1 MSASNADN
9 TQISVFVHGAFGR
22 VGKIT
27 LDMAMRT
34 PGFRAVGG
42 ADVKAGDGG
51 ENSDL
56 PIHKGMPG
64 GLPRETVIID
74 FSLSGAVAP
83 LVESLR
89 SRGNPLVSGTTGL
102 DPAERDALRAYSEVA
117 PVLYDENM
125 SYGISAMKK
134 ILETASPLMRD
145 IADVEIVEFHHSGK
159 RDFPSGTAYALARV
173 IDPDASVVT
182 GRQTG
187 QGAGSREIPIH
198 SGRVGGLPGE
208 HRVVFA
214 TDEEMITIEHR
225 AITRDVFAR
234 GALRAAR
241 FVAGK
246 RNGLF
251 CMKDLLEAKNE

>member
-1 MSASNADN
+1 MSAPKSDM
-9 TQISVFVHGAFGR
+9 TQVSVFVHGALGR

-27 LDMAMRT
+27 LDMAMQT
-34 PGFRAVGG
+34 AGFNAVGG
-42 ADVKAGDGG
+42 ADVKAGDTPGK
-51 ENSDL
+51 SDL
-56 PIHKGMPG
+56 PIHT
-64 GLPRETVIID
+64 GLPSDLARDAVVID
-74 FSLSGAVAP
+74 FSLAGAVAP

-89 SRGNPLVSGTTGL
+89 ARGNPLVSGTTGL
-102 DPAERDALRAYSEVA
+102 DKTEREALQTYSEVA

-145 IADVEIVEFHHSGK
+145 IADVEIVEFHHRGK
-159 RDFPSGTAYALARV
+159 LDYPSGTAYALARA
-173 IDPDASVVT
+173 IDPEASVVV
-182 GRQTG
+182 GRK
-187 QGAGSREIPIH
+187 GARVEGGLEISVH

-225 AITRDVFAR
+225 ATTRDVFAR

-241 FVAGK
+241 FVAGR
-246 RNGLF
+246 RNGLY